1 MNQNGDKN
9 EGKLFQLPSLPP
21 WKTPRFNKANF
32 NNFTTPLRKR
42 STRVINDDS
51 MPITGE
57 VLEERTADD
66 LYGINMDVD
75 EVDYLNT
82 LSHIEE
88 EKQYDYSPFCE
99 RNTLRESRIDS
110 FLKAERAAH
119 CLVFHKVGHL
129 DGIDSY
135 RPDIDIMC
143 GEEANKYDSANPE
156 GNGSMLL
163 ESVPGCNKEDLE
175 RLSRREFVTNS
186 KPNMRRLDDIINH
199 ETNALKSFWN
209 DSGLVNSLQSHHLHE
224 EYLLLQEELN
234 NVYKIKCHDRVP
246 IESLRDKCRRHYSN
260 EDSSFL

>member
-1 MNQNGDKN
+1 
-9 EGKLFQLPSLPP
+9 
-21 WKTPRFNKANF
+21 
-32 NNFTTPLRKR
+32 
-42 STRVINDDS
+42 

-199 ETNALKSFWN
+199 ETNALKV
-209 DSGLVNSLQSHHLHE
+209 SGTTQ
-224 EYLLLQEELN
+224 
-234 NVYKIKCHDRVP
+234 D
-246 IESLRDKCRRHYSN
+246 
-260 EDSSFL
+260 